1 MGLVQVR
8 SHKQPYHL
16 TIRARAHEWASD
28 EPRDAGGGD
37 IGPTPYELLLS
48 ALGSCTAITV
58 QMYARRKEW
67 PLESVEVELEHER
80 VHAEDCKDC
89 DSKEGQISEI
99 RLKLKLAGALTVEQE
114 ERILEIAGKCPVKK
128 TLEGEIKI
136 RSRLG

>member
-8 SHKQPYHL
+8 SHRQPYQL
-16 TIRARAHEWASD
+16 TIRARTHEWAAD
-28 EPRDAGGGD
+28 EPREAGGGD
-37 IGPTPYELLLS
+37 AGPTPYELLLA

-80 VHAEDCKDC
+80 VHAQDCEDCE
-89 DSKEGQISEI
+89 SKEGQISEI
-99 RLKLKLAGALTVEQE
+99 QLKLKLAGALTQEQE

-128 TLEGEIKI
+128 TLVGEIKI